1 MNRGDIMGFTEADWK
16 LFRSKIAV
24 WQENYIKKLNKEYID
39 ILSGNSNPSDKF
51 WKLEKRINNDKNHP
65 GVVIQVKRNTMIY
78 DMATLLRD
86 GVITENDLR
95 EFSDELRKS
104 IDVIFK

>member
-1 MNRGDIMGFTEADWK
+1 MGFTESDWK

-24 WQENYIKKLNKEYID
+24 WQEKYINKLNKEYKE
-39 ILSGNSNPSDKF
+39 ILSDNSSPSEKF
-51 WKLEKRINNDKNHP
+51 WELEKRINNDKKHP
-65 GVVIQVKRNTMIY
+65 GVVIQMRRSTMIY

-86 GVITENDLR
+86 GVITKDDLV

-104 IDVIFK
+104 IDVIMK